1 MALVLG
7 LLAGCATERWSYTKP
22 GVTPAGLDHDLGA
35 CRKDANRPYRFALTR
50 SRRVDLDALNRCMAR
65 KGYAVRPDE

>member
-22 GVTPAGLDHDLGA
+22 GVTPARLDQDLGA
-35 CRKDANRPYRFALTR
+35 CRKEAHRPSTFALTQSGR
-50 SRRVDLDALNRCMAR
+50 IDLDALNQCMAR
-65 KGYAVRPDE
+65 KGYTIKPAQ

>member
-22 GVTPAGLDHDLGA
+22 AVTPAGLDQDLGA
-35 CRKDANRPYRFALTR
+35 CRKEAHRPYALALTR
-50 SRRVDLDALNRCMAR
+50 SRRVDLDALNQCMAR
-65 KGYAVRPDE
+65 KGYTVRPDQ